1 MMFWYD
7 HDLSA
12 WGWVGMTLGM
22 ILSWG
27 LVITALV
34 WVVRGF
40 GRADADRRPEAP
52 TPERILAERFARGE
66 IDETEY
72 RGRLS
77 TLQGRES
84 VGR

>member
-1 MMFWYD
+1 MMFWHD

-12 WGWVGMTLGM
+12 WGWVGMTFGM
-22 ILSWG
+22 IVFWA
-27 LVITALV
+27 LVIAALV

-52 TPERILAERFARGE
+52 TPEQILAERFARGE
-66 IDETEY
+66 IDKTEY
-72 RGRLS
+72 QERLS
-77 TLQGRES
+77 TLQDPEP